1 MSEATASKPLL
12 LLVGVPENY
21 RLGGP
26 AFQRLHEAHA
36 GVAVR
41 ILHDPQAF
49 AEQVP
54 QADAV
59 IGSRPYL
66 KLTSTALTP
75 AGRLRWVQTTTA
87 GVDQALTPEL
97 LAAAHVTITCIK
109 GPPGPLMAE
118 HAVLLML
125 ALSRNLPVY
134 LRNQQQHVWRREG
147 QDWLPLHGQTI
158 AILGVGSAGSNLAR
172 VCKTGFGMTVLG
184 MSRTPR
190 SHPHVDRAF
199 DKSELPKVLPEADYV
214 VLCLPNTRETKGIID
229 GAALGAMKPTAC
241 LVNVS
246 RGALIDEAALI
257 AAMRAGRIAG
267 AGLDVTGVDPIPKD
281 SPLWDLPN
289 TIITPHIATESVKLS
304 DAVVD
309 FWCENVRRFAQN
321 QPLLGVMD
329 RQAGY

>member
-1 MSEATASKPLL
+1 MTSNALL

-26 AFQRLHEAHA
+26 AFQRLHTAHPR
-36 GVAVR
+36 VQVR
-41 ILHDPQAF
+41 IVHDQAEF
-49 AEQVP
+49 ARQVP

-66 KLTSTALTP
+66 KLAAAVAKPGT
-75 AGRLRWVQTTTA
+75 RLRWVQTTTA
-87 GVDQALTPEL
+87 GVDQAVPPEL
-97 LAAAHVTITCIK
+97 FAAEHVTLTCIK

-134 LRNQQQHVWRREG
+134 LNNQQQHVWRREG

-158 AILGVGSAGSNLAR
+158 AILGVGSGGGNLAR

-184 MSRTPR
+184 MTRTPR
-190 SHPHVDRAF
+190 ELPHVDRAF
-199 DKSELPKVLPEADYV
+199 GKNELLSVLPDADFV
-214 VLCLPNTRETKGIID
+214 VLCLPNTGETRRIID
-229 GAALGAMKPTAC
+229 AAALGAMRSTAC
-241 LVNVS
+241 LINVS
-246 RGALIDEAALI
+246 RGALVDEDALI
-257 AAMRAGRIAG
+257 EAMRSGRIAG
-267 AGLDVTGVDPIPKD
+267 AGLDVTSVDPIPAE

-289 TIITPHIATESVKLS
+289 TVITPHVAVESVKMS

-309 FWCENVRRFAQN
+309 FWCDNVRRFADN
-321 QPLLGVMD
+321 QPLLGVVD
-329 RQAGY
+329 RRAGY

>member
-1 MSEATASKPLL
+1 MASNELL

-26 AFQRLHEAHA
+26 AFERLHRAHPR
-36 GVAVR
+36 VEVR
-41 ILHDPQAF
+41 IVHDLAAF
-49 AEQVP
+49 ARLVA

-66 KLTSTALTP
+66 KACAAALTP
-75 AGRLRWVQTTTA
+75 GGRLRWVQTTTA

-97 LAAAHVTITCIK
+97 LAAGQVTITCIK
-109 GPPGPLMAE
+109 GPPGPMMAE

-125 ALSRNLPVY
+125 ALARNFPVY
-134 LRNQQQHVWRREG
+134 LRNQQQHIWRREG
-147 QDWLPLHGQTI
+147 QEWPPLHGHTV
-158 AILGVGSAGSNLAR
+158 AILGVGSSGGNLAR
-172 VCKTGFGMTVLG
+172 VCKTGFGMRVLG
-184 MSRTPR
+184 MARTPR
-190 SHPHVDRAF
+190 EQPHVDRYFAQ
-199 DKSELPKVLPEADYV
+199 SELLTVLPEADFV
-214 VLCLPNTRETKGIID
+214 VLCLPNTPHTKGIIG
-229 GAALGAMKPTAC
+229 GAALAAMKPTAY

-257 AAMRAGRIAG
+257 AAMGAGKIAG
-267 AGLDVTGVDPIPKD
+267 AGLDVTSQDPIPKD

-309 FWCENVRRFAQN
+309 FWCENVRRFAGN
-321 QPLLGVMD
+321 EVLLSVVD